1 MGYIAQAVNFAS
13 MVQPSLP
20 ADAIPFFGPETAED
34 AALSALARLT
44 QHAKALSHNAA
55 FTSRVKEQNSLVLAR
70 LGAAAGLFIAL
81 RGKHP
86 PTASHSLRVAL
97 LCSAWGELLGLD
109 REDQECLE
117 IAALLH
123 DIGKIGVPDAV
134 LFKPRSLG
142 AEERRVM
149 DQKHACA
156 TEILLH
162 CGVKEQVLRTM
173 LHAGLWYG
181 RHIEGAPCGDEIP
194 LPGRMLCIV
203 DAFDS
208 MTNDQVFRR
217 AMPVEQ
223 ALSEL
228 QRCAGLQFDPNL
240 VRQFQLSNLADQASW
255 HQKAASKWLQDLRNP
270 AALGRPSVHPAA
282 GSGTDFREL
291 FFAQLVDSSTDGV
304 FFVRADR
311 SISYWNSALER
322 ITGVKKED
330 VQSCEWLPQVLEM
343 ADQKG
348 RRFRLQNCPILTTMA
363 AGASLR
369 LLVSLK
375 GLARRVPVR
384 LDIRA
389 VTNLRKEVVGA
400 AVQVHDLSGE
410 AVLQEQY
417 EDMRQKASRDP
428 LTNLNNRAEMDRQHK
443 LLFSKYKEAEQE
455 YSLIICD
462 IDRFKRINDTFG
474 HHAGDEA
481 IRVFGRILANH
492 SDEADCVA
500 RYGGEE
506 FVILCPLCD
515 EVQAIRR
522 AEQIRQ
528 FLAEQPL
535 AALGGSSITASFG
548 VAGLLPGDT
557 PDTMLRR
564 ADRALLKAKDTGRN
578 RVVAF
583 GRDEGVEQA
592 AQTSWFQTR
601 TEVAEPELTWHW
613 RLVART
619 PSDVLVGKIRGFV
632 ADHRAEIHEVREN
645 FVRLV
650 LHMEKDGES
659 RRFLDRRLS
668 LQIALELPEH
678 DSKNMAGQE
687 IELTIQP
694 LRSKDRR
701 RADLTELVHRV
712 YQSLKSYL
720 VAEDARPQIS

>member
-1 MGYIAQAVNFAS
+1 
-13 MVQPSLP
+13 MVHPSTP
-20 ADAIPFFGPETAED
+20 ADSAAIFGPGTAEE

-44 QHAKALSHNAA
+44 QFAKSLSHNAA
-55 FTSRVKEQNSLVLAR
+55 FTSRVKEQNSLAVAR
-70 LGAAAGLFIAL
+70 LGSAAGLFVAL
-81 RGKHP
+81 RSKHP
-86 PTASHSLRVAL
+86 PTAAHCLRVAL
-97 LCSAWGELLGLD
+97 LCSAWGEMLGLD
-109 REDQECLE
+109 TEDQECLE
-117 IAALLH
+117 SAALLH
-123 DIGKIGVPDAV
+123 DVGKIGVPDAV

-162 CGVKEQVLRTM
+162 CGIKEEVLRTM

-181 RHIEGAPCGDEIP
+181 RHIEGAPSGDEIP
-194 LPGRMLCIV
+194 LPGRMLSIV

-208 MTNDQVFRR
+208 MTNDQVFRK

-223 ALSEL
+223 ALAEL
-228 QRCAGLQFDPNL
+228 QRCAGQQFDPNL
-240 VRQFQLSNLADQASW
+240 VRQFQQSNLADQAHW
-255 HQKAASKWLQDLRNP
+255 HHKAASKWLQELRHT
-270 AALGRPSVHPAA
+270 AAHQRQGSITSKHDPS
-282 GSGTDFREL
+282 EM

-304 FFVRADR
+304 LFVK
-311 SISYWNSALER
+311 SPGVVSYWNGALER
-322 ITGVKKED
+322 ITGIKKED
-330 VQSCEWLPQVLEM
+330 VEGFDWSPMLLEM

-348 RRFRLQNCPILTTMA
+348 RRYKTENCPVTTALA
-363 AGASLR
+363 AGGSVR

-384 LDIRA
+384 LDIRGI
-389 VTNLRKEVVGA
+389 TNARRDVVGV

-417 EDMRQKASRDP
+417 EDMRQRASRDP
-428 LTNLNNRAEMDRQHK
+428 LTNLHNRAEMDRQHK
-443 LLFSKYKEAEQE
+443 QFFARQKDDELP

-462 IDRFKRINDTFG
+462 IDRFKRINDNFG

-492 SDEADCVA
+492 ADESDCVA

-506 FVILCPLCD
+506 FVMLCPNCD
-515 EVQAIRR
+515 ETQAFKK
-522 AEQIRQ
+522 ADQIRH
-528 FLAEQPL
+528 FLSEQPL

-548 VAGLLPGDT
+548 VAGVLDGDT

-564 ADRALLKAKDTGRN
+564 ADRALLRAKDTGRN
-578 RVVAF
+578 RVVSF
-583 GRDEGVEQA
+583 GRDEGAEQA
-592 AQTSWFQTR
+592 APASWFQPR
-601 TEVAEPELTWHW
+601 TETPDPELSWRW

-645 FVRLV
+645 YVRIV
-650 LHMEKDGES
+650 LHVEKEGET

-668 LQIALELPEH
+668 LQISLALPESEH
-678 DSKNMAGQE
+678 GMAHGQE
-687 IELTIQP
+687 IDLTIQP
-694 LRSKDRR
+694 FRTKDRR
-701 RADLTELVHRV
+701 RADLTDTVQRV
-712 YQSLKSYL
+712 CQSLKSYL
-720 VAEDARPQIS
+720 VAEDARPALG